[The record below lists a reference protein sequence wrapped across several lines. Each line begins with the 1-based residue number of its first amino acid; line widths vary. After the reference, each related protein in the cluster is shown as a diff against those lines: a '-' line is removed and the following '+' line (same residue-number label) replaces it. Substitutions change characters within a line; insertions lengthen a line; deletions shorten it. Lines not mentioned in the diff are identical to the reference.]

1 MSTELMNF
9 TPAEVELITNDIARG
24 ASPSELQLFMLKC
37 KQTGLNPFARQ
48 IYCIERGF
56 YDKNNQWQKKMET
69 QVSIDGQRVVAE
81 RTGVYEGQDGPY
93 WCGDDGKWVD
103 VWLKKGPPLA
113 AKVGVYR
120 KGFQDALYAV
130 ALWDEFAQRN
140 KNGDPVASWK
150 KMPSLML
157 AKVAESQALR
167 KAFPQDLAGLY
178 TPQEMGVELGAD
190 NDATNDFKTKDVTPE
205 KEILDLP
212 THFEAEFNELDETV
226 KTTQLSQTTNTDMI
240 TDAQRKKIYACAT
253 ELKIKD
259 ADMKAIIK
267 RDFGVDSSTQLTKKQ
282 ASALIED
289 LMKA

>member
-93 WCGDDGKWVD
+93 WCGDDGLWKD
-103 VWLKKGPPLA
+103 VWLKSEPPQA

-130 ALWDEFAQRN
+130 ALWSEFAQRN
-140 KNGDPVASWK
+140 KNGDTVASWK

-190 NDATNDFKTKDVTPE
+190 NDATNVFKAKDVTPE
-205 KEILDLP
+205 KEILDIP
-212 THFEAEFNELDETV
+212 DDSDQVDHSKVDDN
-226 KTTQLSQTTNTDMI
+226 KTSQTTQQQVELI
-240 TDAQRKKIYACAT
+240 TDAQRRKIYACAT

-259 ADMKAIIK
+259 IEMKAIIK
-267 RDFGVDSSTQLTKKQ
+267 RDFGVDSSTQLTKQQ
-282 ASALIED
+282 ASQLIED
-289 LMKA
+289 LMRA